1 MWIAENLSKNSIN
14 KPTAE
19 RGNVVMSEIGNNAII
34 ASGEH
39 IGLDFVT
46 PYGIVSIPPVKEKAV
61 VLPLADKEVCVGV
74 ISEVSSVQPGEILL
88 MSKGGAEVYLKNDG
102 SVYINGVKVGD

>member
-19 RGNVVMSEIGNNAII
+19 SGNVVMSEIGNNAII

-39 IGLDFVT
+39 
-46 PYGIVSIPPVKEKAV
+46 IPPVKEKAV

-88 MSKGGAEVYLKNDG
+88 KSKGGAEVYLKNDG

>member
-19 RGNVVMSEIGNNAII
+19 SGNVVMSEIGNNAII

-46 PYGIVSIPPVKEKAV
+46 PYGIVSIPPV
-61 VLPLADKEVCVGV
+61 
-74 ISEVSSVQPGEILL
+74 
-88 MSKGGAEVYLKNDG
+88 
-102 SVYINGVKVGD
+102 

>member
-19 RGNVVMSEIGNNAII
+19 SGNVVMSEIGNNAII

-61 VLPLADKEVCVGV
+61 VLPLADKEVCVDRK
-74 ISEVSSVQPGEILL
+74 STRLNSSHRLESRMP
-88 MSKGGAEVYLKNDG
+88 SSA
-102 SVYINGVKVGD
+102 

>member
-19 RGNVVMSEIGNNAII
+19 SGNVVMSEIGNNAII

-46 PYGIVSIPPVKEKAV
+46 PYGIVSIPPVKEKSRCTSA
-61 VLPLADKEVCVGV
+61 CR
-74 ISEVSSVQPGEILL
+74 Q
-88 MSKGGAEVYLKNDG
+88 GGLRGRYFGGFFRSAG
-102 SVYINGVKVGD
+102 

>member
-19 RGNVVMSEIGNNAII
+19 SGNVVVSEIGKNAMI
-34 ASGEH
+34 ASGVH
-39 IGLDFVT
+39 RGFNFAT
-46 PYGIVSIPPVKEKAV
+46 PYGIFSIPPVQEKAV
-61 VLPLADKEVCVGV
+61 ILPLADTEVCVGV
-74 ISEVSSVQPGEILL
+74 ISEISTVEPGEILL
-88 MSKGGAEVYLKNDG
+88 KSKGGAEVYLKNDG

>member
-1 MWIAENLSKNSIN
+1 MLHRTEL
-14 KPTAE
+14 
-19 RGNVVMSEIGNNAII
+19 
-34 ASGEH
+34 
-39 IGLDFVT
+39 
-46 PYGIVSIPPVKEKAV
+46 VSIPPVKEKAV

-88 MSKGGAEVYLKNDG
+88 KSKGGAEVYLKNDG

>member
-19 RGNVVMSEIGNNAII
+19 SGNVVMSEIGNNAII

-61 VLPLADKEVCVGV
+61 VLRRFLPFSRVKFCLSQRA
-74 ISEVSSVQPGEILL
+74 VQKYILK
-88 MSKGGAEVYLKNDG
+88 MTAR
-102 SVYINGVKVGD
+102 YI